1 MPDDRAKIANL
12 LGQIL
17 ATVTDGDVRKD
28 LAALAGALA
37 ATK

>member
-1 MPDDRAKIANL
+1 MPDDRTKIANL
-12 LGQIL
+12 LGRIL
-17 ATVTDGDVRKD
+17 ATVKDSDVRKN